1 MIAVSL
7 ILTMGIASQVGG
19 ATAPPASCA
28 DRAAALRHAVEA
40 DYIGFRLATENE
52 PLRGAMFV
60 QFGQELVERAQ
71 TRSPSQCYYLMRD
84 YLERFDDPHLFLADN
99 PHVAGAQ
106 FERTAPVDVRARALA
121 SSRPGSLTGIW
132 WDGAREIAVVAEG
145 EQQFAAYESSF
156 PHSVV
161 AVFTSAPDGFEAT
174 LRYGPNG
181 ATRHRAR
188 LQKDAL
194 LHMPPHTW
202 ARRRSLDGDNVP
214 VQAAPRAPEF
224 TRIDDATVLLSV
236 PSFSPEHHDAL
247 QALLAR
253 HDSEVQAASLLIVD
267 IRGNEG
273 GSSYVSDLLAPYYSD
288 GRSSPAPS
296 DRRNAVVLASDRQTE
311 HYRRLV
317 ETLPDGEYR
326 EFLQRLIDRMSAH
339 PGKLVR
345 YGVDER
351 DWRLMEP
358 PPQHGKADG
367 PANFAILADR
377 HVVSAGEAFL
387 LSAKDSA
394 KVTIFGRST
403 AGSIDYE
410 SVYMTEVAGPG
421 YRIALGMPSVAAS
434 DRLPAGGFNTSG
446 VPVDV
451 VLDPDD
457 PQAIARIV
465 EHYARTGDRTDQ
477 LLTTNTRSRALK

>member
-1 MIAVSL
+1 MIAAPL
-7 ILTMGIASQVGG
+7 ILTMGVALQAG
-19 ATAPPASCA
+19 ATSTPPASCA
-28 DRAAALRHAVEA
+28 ERAAALRHAVET
-40 DYIGFRLATENE
+40 DYIGFRLTAENQ
-52 PLRGAMFV
+52 PSRGAAFV
-60 QFGQELVERAQ
+60 QFGQELVEFAQ
-71 TRSPSQCYYLMRD
+71 SRSPSQCYYLMRD

-121 SSRPGSLTGIW
+121 STRPGSLTGVW
-132 WDGAREIAVVAEG
+132 WDGTREIAVIAEG
-145 EQQFAAYESSF
+145 DSQFTAYESAF
-156 PHSVV
+156 PHKVV

-174 LRYGPNG
+174 LGYGPNG
-181 ATRHRAR
+181 AVRHRAR
-188 LQKDAL
+188 LQKDTL

-202 ARRRSLDGDNVP
+202 ARRRSLDGDAPP

-224 TRIDDATVLLSV
+224 MRIDDATVLLSV

-253 HDSEVQAASLLIVD
+253 HDAEIQAAGLVIVD

-288 GRSSPAPS
+288 GATVHAPAE
-296 DRRNAVVLASDRQTE
+296 RRKAVVLASERQTE
-311 HYRRLV
+311 HYRRVV
-317 ETLPDGEYR
+317 EALPDGEYR
-326 EFLQRLIDRMSAH
+326 EFLRRLIDRMSAN
-339 PGKLVR
+339 PGELVR

-351 DWRLMEP
+351 DWRLMEQSS
-358 PPQHGKADG
+358 PQGKANG
-367 PANFAILADR
+367 PARFAILTDR

-387 LSAKDSA
+387 LAARDSS
-394 KVTIFGRST
+394 KVTVFGQNT

-434 DRLPAGGFNTSG
+434 DRLPAGGFNASG

-451 VLDPDD
+451 ALDPDD
-457 PQAIARIV
+457 PRVTDRIV
-465 EHYARTGDRTDQ
+465 EHYARTAD
-477 LLTTNTRSRALK
+477 